1 MNKPRR
7 PRNKRGGKGRGG
19 GGGGAP
25 KRDFWGTV
33 DPDAEPPH
41 LIRASADPT
50 AMVNSLGAAPLPGR
64 EVIAEHYFAAV
75 YDKAS
80 ALAVALAATAGLWD
94 DGADG
99 SDEELD
105 DEQI

>member
-1 MNKPRR
+1 MHKPRR
-7 PRNKRGGKGRGG
+7 PRNNNKRGGKGRGG
-19 GGGGAP
+19 AP
-25 KRDFWGTV
+25 RRDFWGTI

-41 LIRASADPT
+41 LIKASVDPT
-50 AMVNSLGAAPLPGR
+50 AMVRSLGPAPLPGR

-94 DGADG
+94 DGSTGADE
-99 SDEELD
+99 DAD